1 MVILTSSHCSFA
13 YTIKILLRLL
23 SFVACVSAWSKL
35 WHRALAFLDCP
46 RLFTPTCCSSRR
58 CCQPRSTESCNWK
71 VFSFVPVGGF
81 SILIFFILKAELVTH
96 ITNSKVQHSIDQY
109 ESKNIFFMHK
119 LGVMCHQ
126 NLIL

>member
-13 YTIKILLRLL
+13 YTIKNTIKIIV
-23 SFVACVSAWSKL
+23 FL
-35 WHRALAFLDCP
+35 WLVFQPEVNYISALAFWTGP
-46 RLFTPTCCSSRR
+46 RLYPTCCSSRR

-71 VFSFVPVGGF
+71 VFPCASGWF

-109 ESKNIFFMHK
+109 ERKIYFSCIK